1 MYVNSSIIIPKIT
14 LNKKKIFNDPVYG
27 FINIPNDLIYDLIEH
42 PYFQRLRRIKQL
54 GLSDYVYPGALHT
67 RFNHALGAM
76 HLMKK
81 ALDNLKEKGHMIFDS
96 EYEGALIAI
105 LLHDIGH
112 GPFSHSLEFSLF
124 KKINHEQITTWVL
137 SKLNQEFKGR
147 LSLAI
152 EIFQGRYPR
161 KFLTQLVSSQ
171 LDIDRLDY
179 LKRDCFFTGVQEGSI
194 GAERIIKML
203 NVIDDELVVE
213 EKGIYSIESFISAR
227 RIMYWQVYL
236 HKTAVS
242 AEKMLIELIK
252 RVKICKRS
260 GMNLISTPALSLF
273 LNTKISKDDFET
285 NPNVLQTYMELD
297 DTDIWGSIKFWIK
310 SEDPIIHL
318 LSNALLN
325 RDLFKIQF
333 LNTPEKQTNILKI
346 KKTVSK
352 KYDIPQKLTSSLVI
366 LGRISNAAY
375 TPKNQII
382 KILRKN
388 GKVEDISAAVDL
400 PNIKAMSKI
409 VEKNYLCYHKNVSL
423 EDYSSLK

>member
-1 MYVNSSIIIPKIT
+1 LYVHSSIIIPKIT

-273 LNTKISKDDFET
+273 LNTKISKEDFET

-409 VEKNYLCYHKNVSL
+409 VEKNYLCYPKNVSL